1 MHQLKDQRNS
11 HFQLLLELSLVSG
24 GCSTILRLCYLP
36 RLLQHQLIEPSS
48 VLSLSG
54 AAFIT
59 VAVIATVGIIKRK
72 RTIRAAV
79 WRPEGQSNSTRS
91 SSFDEDSSPAK
102 RVVLGK
108 DQSNK

>member
-1 MHQLKDQRNS
+1 MSGAERVVILRGS
-11 HFQLLLELSLVSG
+11 VSFERLLEQALDLSPV
-24 GCSTILRLCYLP
+24 IFP
-36 RLLQHQLIEPSS
+36 A
-48 VLSLSG
+48 G